1 MVGKSLFA
9 YLNLSKKFKNCIKI
23 KLRNYS
29 NKERLELKKFSV
41 TALLPMKGTSERVP
55 NKNMKDFHGKP
66 LYHAIMKSLL
76 SSKYIEKVAINTDS
90 EVITKDAKDNFGDS
104 VLIIDRPIKIQGG
117 DVSMNII
124 INYDLSRLDGN
135 YFLQTHSTNPLVKT
149 ETIDNAIETYF
160 NGLNKFDSLFG
171 VTKVQTRFYDKDAN
185 PINHN
190 PEELLRTQDLEPL
203 YEENSNFY
211 IFSKD
216 SFEKVGKRRIGLK
229 PQIFEVN
236 KLEAVDIDE
245 PEDFILAELLYKNKD
260 KIFKCLK

>member
-1 MVGKSLFA
+1 MTRFL
-9 YLNLSKKFKNCIKI
+9 L
-23 KLRNYS
+23 
-29 NKERLELKKFSV
+29 

-55 NKNMKDFHGKP
+55 NKNMKYFNGTP
-66 LYHAIMKSLL
+66 LYHSIMKSLL
-76 SSKYIEKVAINTDS
+76 ASQYIDKVVINTDS
-90 EVITKDAKDNFGDS
+90 EVIANDAKKNFKDK
-104 VLIIDRPIKIQGG
+104 VLIIDRPESIRGG

-124 INYDLSRLDGN
+124 IDYDLSKLDGEH
-135 YFLQTHSTNPLVKT
+135 FLQTHSTNPLLRT
-149 ETIDNAIETYF
+149 ETIDKAIEQYF
-160 NGLNKFDSLFG
+160 DNLKEYDSLFG

-216 SFEKVGKRRIGLK
+216 SFEKSNKKRIGIK

-236 KLEAVDIDE
+236 KLEAIDIDD
-245 PEDFILAELLYKNKD
+245 PEDFKLAELLHIHKD
-260 KIFKCLK
+260 NLQGLL